1 MLPGKGSAL
10 LLFCLVCW
18 FVANAV
24 TLTGCSG
31 SYEETIA
38 GVQIPIPRGVT
49 KSPQQGIQLA
59 LPGFGG
65 AQVSYEGNLEP
76 EKIIA
81 FYKKEMPARG
91 WQPAAGIIIKGGM
104 LSYAKEGK
112 AVVIMVG
119 SQDGQTALTIMVGG
133 APR

>member
-1 MLPGKGSAL
+1 MSPAKNSA

-18 FVANAV
+18 SVASAV
-24 TLTGCSG
+24 ALMSCSG

-38 GVQIPIPRGVT
+38 GVQVPIPRGVT
-49 KSPQQGIQLA
+49 KSPEQGIQLT

-76 EKIIA
+76 EKIMD

-91 WQPAAGIIIKGGM
+91 WQAAAGILTKGGM
-104 LSYAKEGK
+104 LSYTKEGK

-119 SQDGQTALTIMVGG
+119 PKDGQTALTIMVGG